1 MQTTIIKTGRNNK
14 IIIMVKINYPSSIK
28 KQADARTAIIDTQI
42 TAIESSIKRIN
53 ETPTSNKEITKNSA
67 HHTQYICL
75 HPYLYG
81 VGYNDTLSAP
91 TALKLAGNM
100 IMSAPHHYPNGLV
113 LIVTG
118 RDLSHF
124 AQQIQDIS
132 SVITHPAWVQLATL
146 AIKKTL
152 LPIEKMQIP
161 KAATTLSWASFRLD
175 FMSPL
180 LNCRTALGYSPQNE
194 AITPI
199 ERLIQVSLHQKER
212 LTQQKQGLL
221 QLKSTFTG
229 QCAALRLTGTPSA
242 MKKQLTD
249 FKVDNQPYATALI
262 LLSDDIDNLS
272 IYYEMFGL

>member
-1 MQTTIIKTGRNNK
+1 MKTDRNNK
-14 IIIMVKINYPSSIK
+14 IITMIKIKYPSSIK
-28 KQADARTAIIDTQI
+28 KQADARTAAIDTQI
-42 TAIESSIKRIN
+42 TVIENSLKRIN
-53 ETPTSNKEITKNSA
+53 ETPASNKEATTSSTN
-67 HHTQYICL
+67 HTQYICL

-81 VGYNDTLSAP
+81 VGYNETLSAP
-91 TALKLAGNM
+91 TALKLASDM
-100 IMSAPHHYPNGLV
+100 IMKTPHHYPNGLV

-118 RDLSHF
+118 RDPSHF

-132 SVITHPAWVQLATL
+132 SIITHPAWVQLATL

-161 KAATTLSWASFRLD
+161 KTNTAPSWVSFRLD
-175 FMSPL
+175 FMSPT
-180 LNCRTALGYSPQNE
+180 LNCRTALGVPPQSE

-199 ERLIQVSLHQKER
+199 ERLIQVSLHQKDR
-212 LTQQKQGLL
+212 LAQQKQGLL
-221 QLKSTFTG
+221 QLKSAFTG

-249 FKVDNQPYATALI
+249 FKVDNQPYATALM